1 MEPELRYQLILK
13 GLIDP
18 LSSSSGLGRACKDE
32 LYAGF
37 SHGPFK
43 LGGFCIILGYMD
55 TSMTDGGKL
64 GCPIK
69 VKTGRET
76 ICFKDC
82 PGYQET
88 SLQIFLFLEQAIE
101 RFAGGESQRER
112 ACASPVLIV
121 VSSFDGVVVSVFSL
135 GTREAVTRA
144 AGSLG

>member
-69 VKTGRET
+69 VKT
-76 ICFKDC
+76 
-82 PGYQET
+82 
-88 SLQIFLFLEQAIE
+88 
-101 RFAGGESQRER
+101 
-112 ACASPVLIV
+112 
-121 VSSFDGVVVSVFSL
+121 
-135 GTREAVTRA
+135 
-144 AGSLG
+144 